1 MTEVYDI
8 IYLFGFSLRY
18 GNELHRLLP
27 ILKTHKKNGLK
38 VGIIL
43 IHDGVIGIDKKGKK
57 LTILEELTLFSL
69 YAMLP
74 DLNARGILVDN
85 LLEEV
90 KPIEYSDLVDIL
102 DNSQRIISWM

>member
-1 MTEVYDI
+1 M
-8 IYLFGFSLRY
+8 
-18 GNELHRLLP
+18 
-27 ILKTHKKNGLK
+27 
-38 VGIIL
+38 
-43 IHDGVIGIDKKGKK
+43 HDGVIGIDQKGKK
-57 LTILEELTLFSL
+57 QTILDELKLFSL